1 VISMVLRRPWKA
13 VGAWL
18 ILDVPATL
26 AAMHE
31 HGYALAPA
39 RSPLPTD
46 WEPSEQDARD
56 YSESKGWD
64 PLSTYYHS
72 HARAGLMLA
81 HRHGWDARPSRIGG
95 TP

>member
-1 VISMVLRRPWKA
+1 MVLRRPWKA

-46 WEPSEQDARD
+46 WEPSEQDVTDFMKCWNYASGDRPEAK
-56 YSESKGWD
+56 S
-64 PLSTYYHS
+64 
-72 HARAGLMLA
+72 ALMNC
-81 HRHGWDARPSRIGG
+81 HRNGWDARPSRIGG